1 MTTET
6 LIARPTV
13 TRPGSV
19 TFRDVAK
26 QFPDGTRALQ
36 DVTLHAEA
44 GELVSIVG
52 PSGCGKSTLLRMAS
66 GLTRCTSGQIAVE
79 ATNVGFVFQ
88 DATLLPWRTV
98 RRNVELLLELAR
110 VRGAERRRRGQEA
123 IDTVGLTDNEGKYPR
138 ALSGGMKM
146 RVSLARCLT
155 MAPEVFLFDEPFGA
169 LDEITRQRM
178 NEEVLRLF
186 QQRQFCG
193 LFVTHSISE
202 AVFMSTRVVV
212 MSGRPGRVVA
222 DIPIPFGLPRPPE
235 LRYSREVGVVAGQVS
250 AALKGSHR

>member
-1 MTTET
+1 
-6 LIARPTV
+6 
-13 TRPGSV
+13 
-19 TFRDVAK
+19 
-26 QFPDGTRALQ
+26 
-36 DVTLHAEA
+36 
-44 GELVSIVG
+44 
-52 PSGCGKSTLLRMAS
+52 MAS

-235 LRYSREVGVVAGQVS
+235 LRYSREFGVVAGQVS